1 MPAPTYNF
9 QIEQGSFFEI
19 DFQYN
24 DENGNPVDLSSS
36 CVLLQC
42 IYPDGSKQP
51 LVFNSEEPDQNTK
64 GYSLTKNNLGQINF
78 QLFSSLTS
86 SYTFDTIIY
95 DLDVVD
101 PNSEN
106 TRILTGTIGLI
117 SRNTSIPTCSAVG
130 QVEES
135 ETPQETSTP
144 SETPTSTSGVTP
156 EPSVT
161 PLEFE
166 DLCLPSECANADVF
180 STVYSGDSFDIAD
193 YQNNSGT
200 ISIQNTGIIENF
212 EVAINGL
219 RHNNPQDL
227 VFVLTPPNTI
237 GNGSGILLSAN
248 SKISSHASGYPFSFM
263 FSNRANAGT
272 YLHNINNGDLCNIFD
287 KTHLFR
293 FDGEELLSNFDHIMN
308 NSVSGLWTL
317 NVQDTDVG
325 VSGSIDSWKIV
336 VTYPGPD
343 EEY

>member
-24 DENGNPVDLSSS
+24 DEDGNPVDLSSS

-51 LVFNSEEPDQNTK
+51 LVFNSEEPDQSNK

-86 SYTFDTIIY
+86 NYTFDSIVY
-95 DLDVVD
+95 DLDVVTED
-101 PNSEN
+101 EN

-117 SRNTSIPTCSAVG
+117 TRNTTIPTCSLVG
-130 QVEES
+130 QAEESPS
-135 ETPQETSTP
+135 ETPQETQTP
-144 SETPTSTSGVTP
+144 SETPTSSSVP
-156 EPSVT
+156 EPSPT

-166 DLCLPSECANADVF
+166 DLCLPSECSNIDVF
-180 STVYSGDSFDIAD
+180 STVYSGDSFAIED

-200 ISIQNTGIIENF
+200 ILIQNTGVIENF

-219 RHNNPQDL
+219 RHDNPQDL
-227 VFVLTPPNTI
+227 LFVLTPPNTI

-248 SKISSHASGYPFSFM
+248 SKVPSHASGYPFSFM
-263 FSNRANAGT
+263 FSNRANAGA

-287 KTHLFR
+287 KTDLVR
-293 FDGEELLSNFDHIMN
+293 FEGNELLSDFDHIMN

-317 NVQDTDVG
+317 NIQDTDVG